1 MLQDVLAK
9 RYPTEI
15 HYLNGYVAR
24 IGRERYGLDM
34 AANQFIIDEVENI
47 SSTYDTILR

>member
-1 MLQDVLAK
+1 MLQDVLAE

-15 HYLNGYVAR
+15 CYLNGYVAR

-34 AANQFIIDEVENI
+34 AANQFITDEVEKI
-47 SSTYDTILR
+47 SSAYNK